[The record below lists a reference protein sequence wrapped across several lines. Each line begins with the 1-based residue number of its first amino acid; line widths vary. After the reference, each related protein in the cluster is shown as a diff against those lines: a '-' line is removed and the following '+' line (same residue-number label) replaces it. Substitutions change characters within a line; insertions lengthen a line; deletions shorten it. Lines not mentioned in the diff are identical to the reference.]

1 MTSLKQIQELCNIVV
16 IQIEE
21 VTTATK
27 INKAAHTRL
36 RNNLNRLKK
45 LVTPA
50 KIESLELTKQ

>member
-36 RNNLNRLKK
+36 RNNLNQLKK